1 MKYILLCTFLLLSSC
16 SSYTLK
22 NYERRNEREY
32 EDGNGVIQYFLA
44 DLPNWAN
51 FSSAG
56 SCHRNFPVRYLNIK
70 NLRDSFSLSY
80 EEAIQFQLMFN
91 EFSEERK
98 KQASAS
104 YIPFKDEEKIFYTV
118 LDKIKAGIRNF
129 SRPKYKVVN
138 LIWVDIALEDKK
150 SLARVKKALASE
162 SFQEGHPVF
171 VSLCMNRR
179 ELRGYIE
186 KMGLKIA
193 GAKYMSYELLN
204 PFDHNNNLVAVPII
218 DLNKIFNKN
227 QKIQLF
233 LPKDK
238 PFEFKGQV
246 RVRKF

>member
-1 MKYILLCTFLLLSSC
+1 MKYILICTFLILSSC
-16 SSYTLK
+16 SSNTLK
-22 NYERRNEREY
+22 NYERRNERQY

-56 SCHRNFPVRYLNIK
+56 SCHRKFPVRYLNIK
-70 NLRDSFSLSY
+70 NLRESFALSY

-91 EFSEERK
+91 ELSEQRK

-129 SRPKYKVVN
+129 SKPKYKVVN
-138 LIWVDIALEDKK
+138 LIWVDVALEGKSGLARLKK
-150 SLARVKKALASE
+150 SIQSDRFAS
-162 SFQEGHPVF
+162 GHPVF
-171 VSLCMNRR
+171 ISLCMNRA
-179 ELRGYIE
+179 EMKNYIQ
-186 KMGLKIA
+186 KSGLSIS

-204 PFDHNNNLVAVPII
+204 PYDKDSNLVAVPII
-218 DLNKIFNKN
+218 DLNQIFNKN

-233 LPKDK
+233 LPKDR
-238 PFEFKGQV
+238 PFEFKGKA

>member
-1 MKYILLCTFLLLSSC
+1 MKYIILTILFLASSC

-22 NYERRNEREY
+22 NYERRNERTY

-70 NLRDSFSLSY
+70 NLRDSFALSY

-91 EFSEERK
+91 EYSKEK
-98 KQASAS
+98 KEMAKAS

-129 SRPKYKVVN
+129 QKPKYNVVN
-138 LIWVDIALEDKK
+138 LIWIDDALSNKK
-150 SLARVKKALASE
+150 SLQKLKKVTKSE
-162 SFQEGHPVF
+162 KFGTGHPVF
-171 VSLCMNRR
+171 ISLCLNRV
-179 ELRGYIE
+179 ELKDYLAKVGIRVP
-186 KMGLKIA
+186 
-193 GAKYMSYELLN
+193 GAKFLSYELLN
-204 PFDHNNNLVAVPII
+204 PFDHQNNLVAVPII
-218 DLNKIFNKN
+218 DLNRVFNKN

-233 LPKDK
+233 LPKDR
-238 PFEFKGQV
+238 PFEFKGKV
-246 RVRKF
+246 KLVDF